1 MKKTRLAL
9 LGGEPVG
16 GARPAPWPQFRQAD
30 INGVVDILESG
41 HTVGLGRT
49 NPVIEKAEKALSRYH
64 GGRNAMVL
72 NSGHAAL
79 MSALMGLE
87 VGPGDEVITT
97 PYTWGAS
104 TSCILHVGAIPV
116 FVDVDR
122 VTGLLDPKK
131 IEAAVTGQTKA
142 ILAVHLYGQPAD
154 MPAINRIAR
163 RRKLLV
169 VEDGS
174 QSHGATINGQ
184 VVGSFSDAAGFSCM
198 GGKLLATSEA
208 GYLLTPHE
216 EVFWKAAM
224 MGQHYGRSA
233 EPGFPEEYKP
243 YVDSL
248 VYTFRLSPL
257 IAALFPGQLRGLD
270 RQVKA
275 RQQNADTFREALAD
289 CEIVRLPRYKKGVL
303 PGYHML
309 TMNFRP
315 EKAGVRRDTFLKALA
330 AEGVR
335 AFAYV
340 PSSIHTWKRVHWKG
354 YRGPVP
360 HWMAGLERAKTDYAS
375 ASLPNTGYKIEH
387 AVEMGWN
394 GYCRPDAR
402 GMRRMARAFLK
413 VQDNLE
419 ALREWE
425 RDRRCEGAA
434 GSRGGPSAGVAI
446 RGANRSP
453 GSGMARRKSAE
464 ESSVIRAAR
473 GAGRR
478 L

>member
-1 MKKTRLAL
+1 MSKKTRLAL
-9 LGGEPVG
+9 LSGEPTG
-16 GARPAPWPQFRQAD
+16 GARPARWPQFKEAD
-30 INGVVDILESG
+30 IAAVVEILQTG
-41 HTVGLGRT
+41 RTVGLGRT
-49 NPVIEKAEKALSRYH
+49 NPVIEKAEKALSKYH
-64 GGRNAMVL
+64 GGRQVMVV

-116 FVDVDR
+116 FVDVDP

-131 IEAAVTGQTKA
+131 VEAAVTRKTKA

-154 MPAINRIAR
+154 MPAIQRLAR
-163 RRKLLV
+163 KRGLLV
-169 VEDGS
+169 IEDGS
-174 QSHGATINGQ
+174 QSHGATIDGEL
-184 VVGSFSDAAGFSCM
+184 VGSFSDAAGFSCM

-208 GYLLTPHE
+208 GYMLTPNE

-243 YVDSL
+243 FVDSL
-248 VYTFRLSPL
+248 VFTFRLSPL

-275 RQQNADTFREALAD
+275 RQQNAAVFREALAD
-289 CEIVRLPRYKKGVL
+289 CAIVELPQYRQGVL

-309 TMNFRP
+309 TMNFRSG
-315 EKAGVRRDTFLKALA
+315 KAGIRRDTFLAALR
-330 AEGVR
+330 AEGVG

-340 PSSIHTWKRVHWKG
+340 PSAIPTWKRLHWQG
-354 YRGPVP
+354 YEGPVP
-360 HWMAGLERAKTDYAS
+360 FWLEGLKRAKVDYS
-375 ASLPNTGYKIEH
+375 RVELPHAEHKIAH
-387 AVEMGWN
+387 GVEMGWN
-394 GYCRPDAR
+394 NYFRPDAA

-413 VQDNLE
+413 VQDNLG
-419 ALREWE
+419 ALREWQDDE
-425 RDRRCEGAA
+425 DAR
-434 GSRGGPSAGVAI
+434 
-446 RGANRSP
+446 
-453 GSGMARRKSAE
+453 ARRKSGE

-473 GAGRR
+473 AAAAGYARPGTAGGKQGR
-478 L
+478 KS